1 MSVKPSNPALI
12 GYLIIAL
19 YVPSG
24 LYAKTD
30 PMVQNKNDKLT
41 EDDEVRNEDSE
52 MPSEQSKDGWLQ
64 LVSLQFKKTIFR
76 HCYIRND
83 KLWLYIL
90 VSILD
95 IS

>member
-64 LVSLQFKKTIFR
+64 LVSLQFKKPIFC
-76 HCYIRND
+76 HYLKYNIFEIIN
-83 KLWLYIL
+83 YGHTY
-90 VSILD
+90 
-95 IS
+95 